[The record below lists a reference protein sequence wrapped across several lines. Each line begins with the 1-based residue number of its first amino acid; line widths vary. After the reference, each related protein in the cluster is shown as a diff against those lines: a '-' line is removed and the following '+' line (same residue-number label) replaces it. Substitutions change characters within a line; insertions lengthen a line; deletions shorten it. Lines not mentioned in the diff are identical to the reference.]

1 MQEKWPDHAHSQ
13 RTSGCPFRNVSS
25 INFLPHTITS
35 QFMVIPLSTSLTS
48 FISTPLLK
56 VLVLSD
62 QLLDLSLMF
71 PCPGILRIRQSDMA
85 SEPSGMLL
93 PPSEMPCL
101 EASRKGTRSIVYTQ
115 SFRVSLK
122 TNFFKFNY
130 WFLVLPAIM
139 MVVVAIVLLW
149 CVWCMCVFPHLCILW
164 LHVLCMIM
172 FFSSSVYPEEVSV
185 GCAFVQ
191 LFCLYSFKRNV
202 HCVHLVLA
210 LWTCTFCVE
219 FLYAPYYSFIYL

>member
-1 MQEKWPDHAHSQ
+1 MPRDSKNKTKRYGQ
-13 RTSGCPFRNVSS
+13 RAFRYVAPSLWNALPGTIKERDSLYTVFYYLE
-25 INFLPHTITS
+25 FL
-35 QFMVIPLSTSLTS
+35 F
-48 FISTPLLK
+48 
-56 VLVLSD
+56 
-62 QLLDLSLMF
+62 
-71 PCPGILRIRQSDMA
+71 
-85 SEPSGMLL
+85 
-93 PPSEMPCL
+93 
-101 EASRKGTRSIVYTQ
+101 
-115 SFRVSLK
+115 
-122 TNFFKFNY
+122 FNY
-130 WFLVLPAIM
+130 WFLLLVLPAIM

-191 LFCLYSFKRNV
+191 LFCLYSFKHNV

-219 FLYAPYYSFIYL
+219 FLYAPYY